1 MWLSDK
7 ESACQAG
14 DAADMGSIPGSER
27 SPGGGNGNPLQYS
40 YLGNPMDREAWQATV
55 HGVVNSRTRC
65 SNSTTTKELKCVK
78 EPVLDGVV
86 KARPWCRGDI
96 RPENWAKR
104 CLKRSM

>member
-14 DAADMGSIPGSER
+14 GAGDTDSIPGSGR
-27 SPGGGNGNPLQYS
+27 PPGGGNGNSLQYS
-40 YLGNPMDREAWQATV
+40 SMDREAWQATV
-55 HGVVNSRTRC
+55 HGIANSRTRC
-65 SNSTTTKELKCVK
+65 SNSTATTRELKGVK

-96 RPENWAKR
+96 RTEN
-104 CLKRSM
+104 